1 MKSKYHI
8 KQLKKF
14 NNLELSLK
22 ETSQIEPVIVFID
35 NQNIEYIVDGVKR
48 FEILNKLNE
57 EISKRSFKNLI
68 KLFSFILDSKEI
80 YESTVWKYF
89 HLLKENNIS
98 EEEIFSQI
106 IKNRLKLSI
115 RDIWK
120 VLEIKYSVET
130 EDLLT
135 ELNMSIKEL
144 TAYYQLESKDI
155 NSLFLLFTNINAN
168 KNNRKDIFSL
178 INEIMKREKISF
190 NELLKK
196 EELDNILNSELQ
208 KNDKINIFKKALFNM
223 RYPNMSKEVEL
234 LTNLKNKIKTP
245 GLKLDLPIDK
255 ESVRSNI
262 SFQFR
267 NHKELEKK
275 INSLQKLLN
284 DENLKEILSQIENR

>member
-14 NNLELSLK
+14 NNLEISLR
-22 ETSQIEPVIVFID
+22 EASQIEPIIVFVD
-35 NQNIEYIVDGVKR
+35 NQELEYIVDGLKR

-68 KLFSFILDSKEI
+68 KLFGFILDSKDI
-80 YESTVWKYF
+80 YESTIWKYF

-98 EEEIFSQI
+98 EEEIFSQV

-120 VLEIKYSVET
+120 VLEIKYST
-130 EDLLT
+130 QIEDLLT
-135 ELNMSIKEL
+135 ELNMGIKEL

-155 NSLFLLFTNINAN
+155 NSLFLLFTDINAN

-190 NELLKK
+190 GELLKK

-223 RYPNMSKEVEL
+223 RYPNMSKEIEL

-267 NHKELEKK
+267 NYKELEKK

-284 DENLKEILSQIENR
+284 DGNLKEILIQIENR